1 MSQYL
6 GIRKNK
12 HLQVSLFKKLY
23 YKINKCIFYFFF
35 LGFGLGSVEGRVA
48 IHYIQPQS
56 SKDNFTFKCHRQNN
70 SGTMNVQDIY
80 AVCICK
86 INKSFL
92 CYLIKLMISGE

>member
-1 MSQYL
+1 L
-6 GIRKNK
+6 N
-12 HLQVSLFKKLY
+12 VW
-23 YKINKCIFYFFF
+23 FFN

-80 AVCICK
+80 AVRIFK
-86 INKSFL
+86 YKLFL
-92 CYLIKLMISGE
+92 ISMLLDI

>member
-1 MSQYL
+1 M
-6 GIRKNK
+6 
-12 HLQVSLFKKLY
+12 
-23 YKINKCIFYFFF
+23 INKLVFI

-80 AVCICK
+80 AVCTCK
-86 INKSFL
+86 INIFVFL
-92 CYLIKLMISGE
+92 CYLLIF

>member
-1 MSQYL
+1 M
-6 GIRKNK
+6 
-12 HLQVSLFKKLY
+12 
-23 YKINKCIFYFFF
+23 
-35 LGFGLGSVEGRVA
+35 GSVEGRVA

-80 AVCICK
+80 AVCISEYK
-86 INKSFL
+86 LFL

>member
-1 MSQYL
+1 
-6 GIRKNK
+6 
-12 HLQVSLFKKLY
+12 LY
-23 YKINKCIFYFFF
+23 NELVFI

-80 AVCICK
+80 AVCTCK
-86 INKSFL
+86 ITIFVFS
-92 CYLIKLMISGE
+92 CYILIF